1 MAKRMNTKYGRR
13 IKLALFAFTMIP
25 FCLFFIFFTVSIYNE
40 KMNSEIAY
48 YEKQLQQQMQAVDN
62 TYFACMQKLA
72 YINANHQIKSFFI
85 NNRSDDLLD
94 YFVFNDMVRSLV
106 DSLLADMNDLQISMY
121 ANGNFLYNCD
131 YVFKL
136 EVLDTRL
143 GDAAL
148 LAQIK
153 ALEGDQTLWHFD
165 GARDALYVYRMML
178 PETKNLVITE
188 MTVPFRRI
196 ENMFT
201 EPLPQG
207 SALLY
212 RLGGTERLI
221 AGTADGQS
229 GRLVPI
235 ESRSGYDD
243 ESALLLLPGNVVYRD
258 ANMYALVLLLVFVS
272 LAFTIY
278 FTTGAASRQL
288 TKNVSKLI
296 EAMNANIHTA
306 NYSEALQAVD
316 TNDDI
321 GGIEAKVYGLL
332 GKVQQYYEQINQIE
346 ADKSALELELLQSH
360 MNPHFLYNTLST
372 MRWSC
377 NSPQLESVID
387 AMVAYYRMALNMGN
401 SILTIGQEIEML
413 TQYLQIQQFTYSL
426 DLRYTIEI
434 DDDIKKCRILKNL
447 LQTIVENAVLHGIN
461 GREDAGG
468 TIKITGRAA
477 DGVIRIEI
485 ADDGVGMS
493 AGRVR
498 EIEEGTV
505 KNKLGGYGLRNT
517 QKRIALYYG
526 ESYGIS
532 VQSEIGV
539 GTVVSV
545 VIPMVMEP

>member
-1 MAKRMNTKYGRR
+1 M
-13 IKLALFAFTMIP
+13 FAFTIIP
-25 FCLFFIFFTVSIYNE
+25 FSLFFVFFTVSIFKE

-48 YEKQLQQQMQAVDN
+48 YEKQLRQQVQAVDN

-85 NNRSDDLLD
+85 NNRSDDLLE
-94 YFVFNDMVRSLV
+94 YFVFNDLVRGLV

-136 EVLDTRL
+136 DLLENQL
-143 GDAAL
+143 GDEAL

-153 ALEGDQTLWHFD
+153 ALESDQTLWHYNE
-165 GARDALYVYRMML
+165 ARNALCIYRMML
-178 PETKNLVITE
+178 PESKNLVVTE

-196 ENMFT
+196 ESMFT
-201 EPLPQG
+201 EPLPAG
-207 SALLY
+207 STLLY
-212 RLGGTERLI
+212 RLGTAERLL
-221 AGTADGQS
+221 AGEPAGADAS
-229 GRLVPI
+229 RFMAI
-235 ESRSGYDD
+235 ESHSGYDN
-243 ESALLLLPGNVVYRD
+243 ESALLLLPYSVIYRD
-258 ANMYALVLLLVFVS
+258 VNMYALVLVLIFISLV
-272 LAFTIY
+272 FTIY

-296 EAMNANIHTA
+296 ETMNANIHTA
-306 NYSEALQAVD
+306 NYAEALQVVD

-377 NSPQLESVID
+377 NSPTLEGVID

-401 SILTIGQEIEML
+401 NILSIEQEIEML

-426 DLRYTIEI
+426 DLCYTIEI
-434 DDDIKKCRILKNL
+434 DDEIRKCRILKNL

-468 TIKITGRAA
+468 EIIIQARA
-477 DGVIRIEI
+477 DGGVIHIEI
-485 ADDGVGMS
+485 ADNGVGMS
-493 AGRVR
+493 AERVR
-498 EIEEGTV
+498 EIEAGTV

-517 QKRIALYYG
+517 QNRIALYYG
-526 ESYGIS
+526 EAYGLS
-532 VQSEIGV
+532 VRSEIGA
-539 GTVVSV
+539 GTMVTV